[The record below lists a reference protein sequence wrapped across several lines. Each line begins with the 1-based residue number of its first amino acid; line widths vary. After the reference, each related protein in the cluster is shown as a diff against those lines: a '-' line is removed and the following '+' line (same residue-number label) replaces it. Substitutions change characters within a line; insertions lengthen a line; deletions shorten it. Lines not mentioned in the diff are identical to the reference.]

1 MEPVKFVAD
10 ISKVQTMRDGGY
22 RVTLDVSSIYATQAA
37 IMLIESDRTNRLA
50 NITVEFDEQE
60 EEEGYGL

>member
-22 RVTLDVSSIYATQAA
+22 RVTLDVASIYAATAA
-37 IMLIESDRTNRLA
+37 ILLIESDRTNRLA